1 MYKEARAERICVYAA
16 TLTLSATVT
25 NISAGSVHSPVLQ
38 GLPQMGIVMKGRWA
52 VGLHEGG
59 RKHECVAAGDGR
71 NDAPIRSNVLSF
83 FIFEGGRQL
92 QDLNSQKADRNGGI
106 GRTMTVNPAFNI
118 ENGYIPDHDETE
130 PGDEGKLSSTDPEGA
145 FNAALYYIAADLQ
158 ELAKVA
164 PPYKAEP
171 LSALV
176 RLMRALADT

>member
-1 MYKEARAERICVYAA
+1 M
-16 TLTLSATVT
+16 
-25 NISAGSVHSPVLQ
+25 
-38 GLPQMGIVMKGRWA
+38 
-52 VGLHEGG
+52 
-59 RKHECVAAGDGR
+59 
-71 NDAPIRSNVLSF
+71 
-83 FIFEGGRQL
+83 FEGGRQL
-92 QDLNSQKADRNGGI
+92 QDLNSQKFSRNGGI

-118 ENGYIPDHDETE
+118 ENGYIPDY
-130 PGDEGKLSSTDPEGA
+130 DEGEAGGGERLSPTDPEGA